1 MSAIADNAVVLTRL
15 DYSETSQVLV
25 FFTREHGKVRAIGK
39 GLRRGTRTRFATG
52 IDLLEV
58 GRLIVSARQERS
70 ATLANLTEWK
80 QTLHFAG
87 LRARLPR
94 LHAALYTAEITA
106 TLTEDWDPHPCVYDA
121 LVYTWSSLAQADAVL
136 TAVVGYQWVLLDEIG
151 SLPRFE
157 SCVRCNRTIDLTHF
171 SSFEGGMI
179 CRHCEPG
186 QVEKRE
192 VSTATGQVLHAIPG
206 WAGLESGPGV
216 FPLAAHGTQDGAV
229 ARPVD
234 NSNTAL
240 VGAFST
246 LDYHLAHLMGRQPRL
261 TDKLVCAVDR
271 RRP

>member
-1 MSAIADNAVVLTRL
+1 MSVIADNAVVLARL

-25 FFTREHGKVRAIGK
+25 FFTRAHGKVRAIGK

-58 GRLIVSARQERS
+58 GRLVVSARQERS
-70 ATLANLTEWK
+70 TALANLTEWK
-80 QTLHFAG
+80 QTQHFAG
-87 LRARLPR
+87 LRERLPR

-106 TLTEDWDPHPCVYDA
+106 TLTEDWDPHPPVFDA
-121 LVYTWSSLAQADAVL
+121 LVHTWSALTQRDVILAD
-136 TAVVGYQWVLLDEIG
+136 VVGYQWTLLDEIG

-157 SCVRCNRTIDLTHF
+157 SCVRCDRTTELTHF

-192 VSTATGQVLHAIPG
+192 VSAATAQALQGIPG
-206 WAGLESGPGV
+206 IMEREKNLGGPPTTACRTAEGT
-216 FPLAAHGTQDGAV
+216 AAQSTEK
-229 ARPVD
+229 RT
-234 NSNTAL
+234 TAL

-261 TDKLVCAVDR
+261 TDKLVSAVDR

>member
-39 GLRRGTRTRFATG
+39 GLRRGTKTRFATG

-58 GRLIVSARQERS
+58 GRLVVSARQERA

-80 QTLHFAG
+80 QTHHFAG
-87 LRARLPR
+87 LRERLPR

-106 TLTEDWDPHPCVYDA
+106 TLTEDWDPHPRAFDA
-121 LVYTWSSLAQADAVL
+121 LVHTWSALAGAEAVL
-136 TAVVGYQWVLLDEIG
+136 TDVVAYQWLLLVEIG

-157 SCVRCNRTIDLTHF
+157 SCMRCDRTSDITHF
-171 SSFEGGMI
+171 SSFEGGMV

-192 VSTATGQVLHAIPG
+192 VSVLTRQALQGVSAMIQQANSTRFPTAERRTNVPNPAHAADQRT
-206 WAGLESGPGV
+206 AGI
-216 FPLAAHGTQDGAV
+216 
-229 ARPVD
+229 
-234 NSNTAL
+234 

-261 TDKLVCAVDR
+261 TDKLVAVADR